1 MAGDPL
7 DQVLRLVADGRLTAE
22 EAAPILAALDER
34 AGSGAGPGP
43 APSDPEPVPGLPP
56 APGQG
61 DGPRAD
67 RSIRL
72 EVREHGRSV
81 VNLRLPLAVGRLAL
95 DRIPGLS
102 GEQVDSVRRA
112 LSSGMRGPILEVNED
127 DGENTVRI
135 VVE

>member
-7 DQVLRLVADGRLTAE
+7 DQVLRLVADGKLTAE

-43 APSDPEPVPGLPP
+43 APSDPAPGPDMPP
-56 APGQG
+56 APMAGN
-61 DGPRAD
+61 GPRAD

-102 GEQVDSVRRA
+102 GEQVDSVRQA

-127 DGENTVRI
+127 DGESTVRI